1 MTRGGISSS
10 SSSTSTSTTTTNASG
25 TTSANNAT
33 ENNLTS
39 ASVGEVE
46 VSVEPIIVGIEVEPG
61 IPLNLPISGSNGGS
75 PPTASSTDVG
85 GQNAQDIPGL
95 NPQNLMQ
102 MFQSAIMN
110 AARAQGVQQPFAT
123 SAPASTSTS
132 TVSSSSTIPSSS
144 EQQTPSGQDSQAR
157 GGTQT
162 QPTTSTQTRSSTH
175 VIYGPRRP
183 FAVPPISSAQTFDPL
198 LPCNSHHITGMMSGR
213 RGRHPAGSLFNQR
226 PRSASVPPRPGEQR
240 VTNAGGATNQQPP
253 TSASGSNNQ
262 ASSARSSPHRV
273 SRFPSFGN
281 LDFEVSTHI
290 DVVPMMMTPQGIV
303 PLTPQRP
310 SQHST
315 SRVHLVSSQNSNG
328 GTGNGTSTSGSSGT
342 ADAMEPS
349 LAQMLGA
356 LQSNSNSEDANMLQ
370 VVMVCSVPIW
380 LEGKKCIR
388 VIGQGRLVKLYFLF
402 EYKIL
407 H

>member
-1 MTRGGISSS
+1 MIQSRVQSTMIPNGIPFRIGRNHPMTRGST
-10 SSSTSTSTTTTNASG
+10 SSSTSTSSTTTTNAGG
-25 TTSANNAT
+25 TTPANN

-46 VSVEPIIVGIEVEPG
+46 VSVEPIIVGIELESG
-61 IPLNLPISGSNGGS
+61 IPLNLPTGTGS
-75 PPTASSTDVG
+75 PPSSASTTGGGDVG
-85 GQNAQDIPGL
+85 GQNGQDIPGL

-123 SAPASTSTS
+123 GTGSGSIPTTSTTPS
-132 TVSSSSTIPSSS
+132 NTNVSSSSTIPSSA
-144 EQQTPSGQDSQAR
+144 EQQNTPSSGQDSQAR

-213 RGRHPAGSLFNQR
+213 RGRHPAGSSLFNQR

-240 VTNAGGATNQQPP
+240 VTTNAAGGVSANQQPQS
-253 TSASGSNNQ
+253 TSASGASSNNQ
-262 ASSARSSPHRV
+262 TSSARSSPHRV
-273 SRFPSFGN
+273 PSRFPSFGN

-290 DVVPMMMTPQGIV
+290 DVVPMMMTPQGIGKNKHV
-303 PLTPQRP
+303 LEKNMTSSLKNTYQLINQNFLFFY
-310 SQHST
+310 SAIDSST
-315 SRVHLVSSQNSNG
+315 SFATFN
-328 GTGNGTSTSGSSGT
+328 
-342 ADAMEPS
+342 
-349 LAQMLGA
+349 
-356 LQSNSNSEDANMLQ
+356 
-370 VVMVCSVPIW
+370 
-380 LEGKKCIR
+380 
-388 VIGQGRLVKLYFLF
+388 F
-402 EYKIL
+402 
-407 H
+407 

>member
-1 MTRGGISSS
+1 MTRGTT

-25 TTSANNAT
+25 TTGANNAN

-39 ASVGEVE
+39 ASAGEVE
-46 VSVEPIIVGIEVEPG
+46 ISVEPIIVGIEVEPG

-75 PPTASSTDVG
+75 PPTASTTDVG

-123 SAPASTSTS
+123 TTSVPATSTS
-132 TVSSSSTIPSSS
+132 NVSSSSTIPSSA

-328 GTGNGTSTSGSSGT
+328 GTGSGTSTSGSSGA

-370 VVMVCSVPIW
+370 VVMV
-380 LEGKKCIR
+380 
-388 VIGQGRLVKLYFLF
+388 
-402 EYKIL
+402 
-407 H
+407 